1 VTGFILVL
9 DVELVGEVTVG
20 CRVGISENADPD
32 PGVVLGVL
40 VACTSVDCVL
50 VTRPKLAFLPG
61 VEIVSVV

>member
-40 VACTSVDCVL
+40 VACTSVDATL
-50 VTRPKLAFLPG
+50 VTLPKLAFTARVPTL
-61 VEIVSVV
+61 SVV